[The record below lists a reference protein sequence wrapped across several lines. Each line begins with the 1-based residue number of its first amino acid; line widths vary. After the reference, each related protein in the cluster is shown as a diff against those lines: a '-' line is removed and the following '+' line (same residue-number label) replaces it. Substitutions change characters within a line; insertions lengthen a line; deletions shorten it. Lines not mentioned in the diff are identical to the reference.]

1 MGLFNH
7 KAVKHACYLTLSGH
21 SDTGLF
27 FLDPG
32 CSKKL
37 LSELPSLV
45 IIITTGPKASPR
57 VRKP

>member
-1 MGLFNH
+1 MELFNH

-27 FLDPG
+27 VLDPG

-45 IIITTGPKASPR
+45 INNNHWT
-57 VRKP
+57 

>member
-7 KAVKHACYLTLSGH
+7 KAVKHAYYLTLSGH

-27 FLDPG
+27 VLDPG

-37 LSELPSLV
+37 
-45 IIITTGPKASPR
+45 K
-57 VRKP
+57 